1 MPPVHDPLAAA
12 WHANIE
18 ARLAELSRLA
28 AGRRWSSAHD
38 AAGQLRDVL
47 VRAEVD
53 LVVPHAAQVQ
63 RAAAIAARAAW
74 EEARAAA
81 RVQALEAAFLA
92 WLDLA
97 PELRLQEVL
106 AVDPQPPPGW
116 PGLAG
121 RWAHALGDW
130 SGRWRGQGQARSR
143 LQREALRLDLG
154 AEGLRALAAQSDEL
168 DVWLA
173 WIEALDAE
181 GRTPDALKAAS
192 EGARL
197 LYFPRHR
204 MELRLVEGTLAARL
218 GRAEQSHRA
227 FREVWRQRQC
237 TAGLCMVWQAAHDRA
252 APFVAEELEL
262 AYTGE
267 RPLPADLQVRMELLL
282 GDAELPLARLQAA
295 STAGWWLDKEHP
307 ATQVL
312 PFLIRLGSHQAHLDE
327 GLLLARI
334 WRATDD
340 DQRWRPRP
348 PDPVPTGWSKLVD
361 EVIRTHPTWLTDAA
375 AWRITAA
382 NALVELAGAVLD
394 AKARGAFLKIAALL
408 VALVEAGTVAQD
420 PEAEAPLQAIRRRFP
435 RNKALLQTIEETRA
449 FSPVLRTVGQPGPR

>member
-1 MPPVHDPLAAA
+1 MPTHLDPIAAA
-12 WHANIE
+12 WHSAIE
-18 ARLAELSRLA
+18 ARLAELDRLA

-38 AAGQLRDVL
+38 AAGQLRDAL
-47 VRAEVD
+47 VRAQVD
-53 LVVPHAAQVQ
+53 LVIPHAAAVH

-97 PELRLQEVL
+97 PALRLQDAIDL
-106 AVDPQPPPGW
+106 DPRPAPGW
-116 PGLAG
+116 PALAG

-130 SGRWRGQGQARSR
+130 GGRWKGQQQARGR

-168 DVWLA
+168 DVWMA
-173 WIEALDAE
+173 WVEALEVE
-181 GRTPDALKAAS
+181 GRLPEALRAAS
-192 EGARL
+192 EGAKV
-197 LYFPRHR
+197 LYWPRHR

-218 GRAEQSHRA
+218 DRPEQSHRA
-227 FREVWRQRQC
+227 WREVWRQRQC
-237 TAGLCMVWQAAHDRA
+237 TAGLCMVWQAAGTLA
-252 APFVAEELEL
+252 APFVRAELDL
-262 AYTGE
+262 AYSTE

-295 STAGWWLDKEHP
+295 STAGWWDDKEHP

-327 GLLLARI
+327 GLLLSRI

-361 EVIRTHPTWLTDAA
+361 GVIATHPTWLTDAA

-382 NALVELAGAVLD
+382 NALVELAGAVLE
-394 AKARGAFLKIAALL
+394 AKARSAFLKVAALL
-408 VALVEAGTVAQD
+408 VALVEAGTVAHD

-435 RNKALLQTIEETRA
+435 RNKALLQTIEDTRA
-449 FSPVLRTVGQPGPR
+449 YSPVLRAVGQPGPR